1 VRRVNR
7 AGQRGFQDEP
17 KLEEELGEIGMYL
30 PGDPMLEGV
39 FYFEDASRMGWHERE
54 VEVAKNT
61 VHGNTLEGPGTVK
74 HGGESGCSSSLLNC
88 TLYLLPHLSR
98 LAPDRTLLLIGSM
111 SFLEG
116 RQAI

>member
-1 VRRVNR
+1 MRRVNR
-7 AGQRGFQDEP
+7 VGQRGFQDEP

-30 PGDPMLEGV
+30 PGDTTPESV
-39 FYFEDASRMGWHERE
+39 FDFEDASRMGRHERE

-61 VHGNTLEGPGTVK
+61 VHGNTLKGLGTVK
-74 HGGESGCSSSLLNC
+74 HGEESGCRASLLNR
-88 TLYLLPHLSR
+88 TLYLLPHSSR
-98 LAPDRTLLLIGSM
+98 LAPDRALLLIGST